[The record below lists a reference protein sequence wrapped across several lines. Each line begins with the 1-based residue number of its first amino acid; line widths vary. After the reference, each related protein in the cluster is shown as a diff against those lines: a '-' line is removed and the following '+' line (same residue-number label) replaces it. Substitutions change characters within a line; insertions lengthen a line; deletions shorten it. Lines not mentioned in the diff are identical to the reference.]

1 MTSNDRT
8 PVVGVILAGG
18 LSRRMGGGDK
28 ALLPLAGATMLERV
42 LARLA
47 PQVDSVVI
55 NANGNADRFD
65 AFGLPVVADP
75 VPGFP
80 GPLAGVLAGMRW
92 AASRTPPATDVLT
105 VSADAPFLPLDLH
118 RKLAAGRVRGR
129 APIALARSGGRLH
142 PVIGLWPVSLAPR
155 LAASLA
161 AGSRKVEAWADEQ
174 GAAPV
179 DFPLTVSPEG
189 PIDPFFNANTPAEWE
204 AAERV
209 ARWIAP

>member
-92 AASRTPPATDVLT
+92 AAPAR
-105 VSADAPFLPLDLH
+105 H
-118 RKLAAGRVRGR
+118 RR
-129 APIALARSGGRLH
+129 PMC
-142 PVIGLWPVSLAPR
+142 
-155 LAASLA
+155 
-161 AGSRKVEAWADEQ
+161 
-174 GAAPV
+174 
-179 DFPLTVSPEG
+179 
-189 PIDPFFNANTPAEWE
+189 
-204 AAERV
+204 
-209 ARWIAP
+209 